1 MSRAPPRRRGA
12 MLLEVMLS
20 LALFV
25 GAATFCI
32 AVTRSLFSSLDQA
45 GRRHFAADI
54 ARSKLAELEA
64 GMTSIQDLRGEWR
77 GNVGSRSRDAS
88 ALGQTA
94 APRWQLDVR
103 TSPSPFR
110 GLALVEL
117 TVSEDPAVAPDPVG
131 FTLRQL
137 MALREQDVEAYQA
150 DELSKGTPSAAA
162 LESTR

>member
-1 MSRAPPRRRGA
+1 
-12 MLLEVMLS
+12 MLLEVTLS
-20 LALFV
+20 IALFV

-64 GMTSIQDLRGEWR
+64 GLTSIQDLRGPWA

-88 ALGQTA
+88 DLDERA

-110 GLALVEL
+110 GLSLVEL
-117 TVSEDPAVAPDPVG
+117 TVSELPDAAPEPVE

-137 MALREQDVEAYQA
+137 VALREQDAEAYEA
-150 DELSKGTPSAAA
+150 DELSEGLPDDVAA
-162 LESTR
+162 EPPP